1 LMGVVASALHRLA
14 DAVAPPEELMAMP
27 PGLHWTND
35 ADRREARHD
44 MALSMLDD
52 ETAAVV
58 VVMVRD
64 RETRMEVIVGGEVR
78 DELWPPI
85 AQTLMLLQ
93 KEARRV

>member
-1 LMGVVASALHRLA
+1 MGVVASALHRLA
-14 DAVAPPEELMAMP
+14 DAVAPPEEMMPIP

>member
-1 LMGVVASALHRLA
+1 MGVVASALHRLA
-14 DAVAPPEELMAMP
+14 DVVAPPEEMMLMP